1 MPKKSFMLK
10 LNNPIR
16 ARLEE
21 LTKSGDEKKSRN
33 ANIILASENGNENYK
48 TVAELSYIYGISTSM
63 IQKIRKSFSEKEYEK
78 LFPDEDL
85 HSTAN
90 KVEIAYKDFNRI
102 FTLDN
107 ISESILFN
115 KNYDLN
121 TFLFIMAQNQDAEKI
136 ISDCVKDHIVGSG
149 MSYKTIIQKIGEHY
163 DKLDNSNDPAY
174 HDEQKKILMWFIE
187 RYKILDSFKKKEFT
201 AVCLGFRNYDSRDLR
216 EVRDNTF
223 LKNHFGNYCKS
234 MYDINLDY
242 IDDATVSRYKPLIGK
257 KSNNKNGSPFR
268 ADYVSLAAY
277 LEAFSNANNIDLVKF
292 FRDHDRSSPPGCSET
307 YIRNEKILSQMIY
320 DVSLGLD
327 FEYIW
332 KIKEYYNQVYFLVF
346 ERILPLIKLAA
357 ILTCINKKAAE
368 KLVKELSV
376 SISDPDI
383 LDISKDNADPDPIK
397 KFYLFLKTVDFKRKY
412 CFFDLKTTNFDIKL
426 SAKNAFTLFNEQVKI
441 KDYVPSGMKVKIVSH
456 EGPRLKDVTGKRPPK
471 VYRDSPD
478 SKIVHSYNNEASYK
492 DFCSDN
498 KEMIQNLCLYVKMPD
513 TYENNFDKNYE
524 NNFENLKAFT
534 EMIAGYH
541 TDGLTLTICHCLFF
555 AEAFEE
561 KKYTKRIGKNFLSV
575 ISPSDVVRIRKKV
588 ENIRLYV
595 LTKKNDDDHE
605 YDAIKEITAKVL
617 KITERIF
624 EENDLISIH
633 TDLIKLYSRLM
644 ITERPYY
651 EKYNI
656 SKPYSE
662 EEFDT
667 DTSAKK

>member
-1 MPKKSFMLK
+1 MPKRNFKIELSKHM
-10 LNNPIR
+10 R

-21 LTKSGDEKKSRN
+21 LASSSDEKKARN
-33 ANIILASENGNENYK
+33 AKIILSSENGTDNYK
-48 TVAELSYIYGISTSM
+48 TVAELSFIYSISTSM
-63 IQKIRKSFSEKEYEK
+63 IQKIRKAFSEKEYEK

-107 ISESILFN
+107 ISESILFD

-149 MSYKTIIQKIGEHY
+149 MNYKTIIQKIGDYY
-163 DKLDNSNDPAY
+163 DKLDNSKDQAY

-187 RYKILDSFKKKEFT
+187 RYKILDSFKKENFT
-201 AVCLGFRNYDSRDLR
+201 AVFLGFRNYDSRDLR
-216 EVRDNTF
+216 EVKENTF
-223 LKNHFGNYCKS
+223 LKNHFGKYSKS
-234 MYDINLDY
+234 LYNNNIDY
-242 IDDATVSRYKPLIGK
+242 IDDMTVSRYKPLIGK
-257 KSNNKNGSPFR
+257 KSNTKNGSPFR
-268 ADYVSLAAY
+268 ADYLSLAAY
-277 LEAFSNANNIDLVKF
+277 LEAFSIANNIDLVKL
-292 FRDHDRSSPPGCSET
+292 FRDCDCSSSSDNNET
-307 YIRNEKILSQMIY
+307 YIRDEKILLQMMY

-376 SISDPDI
+376 SISDPDV
-383 LDISKDNADPDPIK
+383 LVISKYNEEPDPIK

-412 CFFDLKTTNFDIKL
+412 SFFDLKTMNFDIKL
-426 SAKNAFTLFNEQVKI
+426 SANKAYTLFNEQVKI
-441 KDYVPSGMKVKIVSH
+441 KDYVPSGIKVKIVSY

-478 SKIVHSYNNEASYK
+478 FNIVHSYNNEACYE
-492 DFCSDN
+492 DFCSEN
-498 KEMIQNLCLYVKMPD
+498 KEMIKNLCLYIKMPD
-513 TYENNFDKNYE
+513 TYEKNFDKNYAK
-524 NNFENLKAFT
+524 NFENLKIFT
-534 EMIAGYH
+534 EMIVGDH
-541 TDGLTLTICHCLFF
+541 TDGLTITICHYLFF
-555 AEAFEE
+555 AEAFHE
-561 KKYTKRIGKNFLSV
+561 KKYTKRIGTKFLSG

-595 LTKKNDDDHE
+595 LMKKNDDDGE
-605 YDAIKEITAKVL
+605 YAAAKEITSKVL
-617 KITERIF
+617 KIMEKIF
-624 EENDLISIH
+624 EGNDIISIH
-633 TDLIKLYSRLM
+633 TGLIKLYSRLM
-644 ITERPYY
+644 TTERPYY

-656 SKPYSE
+656 IKPYSE
-662 EEFDT
+662 EDFDT